1 MTLSDL
7 SIKRPVFAWMLML
20 GLITFGA
27 LGFFRMG
34 ISQLPDVDYPVVN
47 VSVSLE
53 GAAPEVMETQVTDVL
68 ESAVMTIA
76 GIRDISSTSRRGS
89 ARITLEFE
97 LEHDID
103 DAMQE
108 VQAKVSQAQRN
119 LPKDIDPPV
128 VTKTNPEDQP
138 IVWMALSGNR
148 PVKDLMNYTNDV
160 LRDQFSIIEGV
171 GEVNMGG
178 YVDPALRVWLDADKM
193 DAVQLTVTDIMNAIA
208 AQHAEQPAGY
218 IDTGRK
224 ELNVRVLGEAPTP
237 EAFSRMVI
245 QGRGGAAIWR
255 TYHISDV
262 ARVEDGLADVRR
274 ISRSWGKRAVGL
286 GINKQRGSNAVQ
298 TARRVKARLAEIQK
312 TLPEGMKLEV
322 VNDATRFI
330 EESTHELNFT
340 LVLSVILTS
349 AVCWLF
355 LGSWSSTFNV
365 LLAIPTSIVG
375 SFLVLYF
382 MGFTLNTF
390 TLLGL
395 TLAIGIVVDDAIM
408 MLENIVRHN
417 EAGEGRVRAAILGAR
432 EMTFPAMAASIAI
445 LAIFLP
451 VVFMQGII
459 GKFFFQ
465 FGVTMTAAVMLSLL
479 EALTLTPMRCSQ
491 FVDAERSLWI
501 GRAMDGLMERGR
513 RGYAAILRRLLGHRW
528 AVIAVS
534 TAVFALSL
542 ALIKFIP
549 KEFSPAQDQSRFLAR
564 VQMPVGTPLEVTARA
579 MEEAEK
585 WAMSQPNIRTF
596 MANTGGFGG
605 GQVNQGMLMIA
616 LKPPA
621 ERVPLPGQK
630 RPPTQQEFMRFARKP
645 LNAIPGVSRVA
656 IQDPSL
662 SGFTA
667 QRGFPVEFSVRGPN
681 WEKLGEYSAALMR
694 KMKDSGKMI
703 DVDTDYQE
711 GMPEVQVLPDREK
724 AAARGVSVA
733 SIGDAVNSMIGG
745 VRAGKFTRGGKRYDV
760 RVQLVDK
767 DRRSAGDIKKIWVR
781 NNRGE
786 VIRLSEVV
794 RIEEKPTLLSI
805 SRKNRER
812 AIGVFANVAPG
823 ASQEEALKE
832 VGRLAKET
840 LPDGYRV
847 VFTGTS
853 KTFQDS
859 FSSLYFALVLGV
871 FVAYMILASQFNS
884 FLHPFTVLLALP
896 FSLTGAFIA
905 LKLGGQSLSIYSMI
919 GLILLMGIVKK
930 NSILLVDFT
939 NHKRRDGGLGV
950 DEALLEACPIRLRP
964 ILMTSFA
971 TIAAAIPPALGY
983 GPGAETRIPMALVV
997 IGGVLLST
1005 LLTLLVVPCAYSLM
1019 APLESRRHE
1028 AALRTALKELGEIEE
1043 KKA

>member
-20 GLITFGA
+20 GLIVFGA
-27 LGFFRMG
+27 ISFGRMG

-76 GIRDISSTSRRGS
+76 GIKDISSSSRRGS

-97 LEHDID
+97 LNHDID

-108 VQAKVSQAQRN
+108 VQAKVSQAARN
-119 LPKDIDPPV
+119 LPKEIDPPV

-138 IVWMALSGNR
+138 IIWIALSGDR
-148 PVKDLMNYTNDV
+148 PVADLMNYTNDV
-160 LRDQFSIIEGV
+160 LRDQLSIIEGV

-178 YVDPALRVWLDADKM
+178 YVDPALRVWLDSDKM
-193 DAVQLTVTDIMNAIA
+193 DALQLTVTDVLSAIS

-218 IDTGRK
+218 IDTGKK

-237 EAFSRMVI
+237 EAFSRIVI
-245 QGRGGAAIWR
+245 AGRGGAAIWR
-255 TYHISDV
+255 TYHIGDV
-262 ARVEDGLADVRR
+262 AKVEDGLADVRR
-274 ISRSWGKRAVGL
+274 VTRNWGRRAVGL
-286 GINKQRGSNAVQ
+286 GINKQRGSNAVA
-298 TARRVKARLAEIQK
+298 TAKRVKARLEEIK
-312 TLPEGMKLEV
+312 KNLPEGMHLEI
-322 VNDATRFI
+322 VNDSTRFI

-349 AVCWLF
+349 VVCWLF
-355 LGSWSSTFNV
+355 LGSWSSTVNV

-375 SFLVLYF
+375 SFIVLYF

-417 EAGEGRVRAAILGAR
+417 EKGEGRVRAAILGAR

-501 GRAMDGLMERGR
+501 GRAMDNLMEKARVSYASLLGR
-513 RGYAAILRRLLGHRW
+513 LLRRRW
-528 AVIAVS
+528 AVIMVS
-534 TAVFALSL
+534 LAVFAASMS
-542 ALIKFIP
+542 LIKFIP

-564 VQMPVGTPLEVTARA
+564 VQMPVGTPLEVTAKA

-585 WAMSQPNIRTF
+585 WAMAQPNIRTF

-616 LKPPA
+616 MKPMN

-630 RPPTQQEFMRFARKP
+630 KPPTQQEFMRYARKP
-645 LNAIPGVSRVA
+645 LNAIPGVSRAA

-662 SGFTA
+662 GGFTA

-681 WEKLGEYSAALMR
+681 WEKLGDYSRRLME
-694 KMKDSGKMI
+694 KMTASGKMV

-711 GMPEVQVLPDREK
+711 GMPEVQVVPDREK
-724 AAARGVSVA
+724 AAARGVSVS

-745 VRAGKFTRGGKRYDV
+745 VRAGKFTRGGKRYDI
-760 RVQLVDK
+760 RVQLLGRDRSDPK
-767 DRRSAGDIKKIWVR
+767 DINKIWVR

-794 RIEEKPTLLSI
+794 KVEQKTTLLTI

-812 AIGVFANVAPG
+812 AIGVFANVAQG
-823 ASQEEALKE
+823 ASQEQALKE
-832 VGRLAKET
+832 VERLAKEI

-847 VFTGTS
+847 VFSGTS
-853 KTFQDS
+853 KTFQES
-859 FSSLYFALVLGV
+859 FSSLNFALILGV

-884 FLHPFTVLLALP
+884 FLHPVTVLLALP

-905 LKLGGQSLSIYSMI
+905 LKLGGYSLSIYSMI

-939 NHKRRDGGLGV
+939 NHRRRDGGLGV

-1005 LLTLLVVPCAYSLM
+1005 LLTLFVVPCAYSLM

-1028 AALRTALKELGEIEE
+1028 QALKTALKELGEAEE
-1043 KKA
+1043 PR

>member
-20 GLITFGA
+20 GLIVFGA
-27 LGFFRMG
+27 ISFGRMG

-47 VSVSLE
+47 ISVSLE

-76 GIRDISSTSRRGS
+76 GIKDISSSSRRGS

-108 VQAKVSQAQRN
+108 VQAKVSQAARN
-119 LPKDIDPPV
+119 LPKEIDPPV

-138 IVWMALSGNR
+138 IIWIALSGDR
-148 PVKDLMNYTNDV
+148 PVTDLMNYTNDV
-160 LRDQFSIIEGV
+160 LRDQLSIIEGV
-171 GEVNMGG
+171 GEVSMGG
-178 YVDPALRVWLDADKM
+178 YVDPALRVWLDSDKM
-193 DAVQLTVTDIMNAIA
+193 DAAQLTVSDVLNAIS

-237 EAFSRMVI
+237 EAFSRIVI
-245 QGRGGAAIWR
+245 AGRGGSAIWR
-255 TYHISDV
+255 TYHIGDV

-274 ISRSWGKRAVGL
+274 ITRNWGRRAVGL
-286 GINKQRGSNAVQ
+286 GIKKQRGSNAVA
-298 TARRVKARLAEIQK
+298 TAKLVKARLEEIKK
-312 TLPEGMKLEV
+312 TLPGGMHLEI

-330 EESTHELNFT
+330 EESTRELNFT

-375 SFLVLYF
+375 SFIVLYF

-417 EAGEGRVRAAILGAR
+417 EKGEGRVRAAILGAR
-432 EMTFPAMAASIAI
+432 EMAFPAMAASVAI

-465 FGVTMTAAVMLSLL
+465 FGITMTAAVMLSLL

-501 GRAMDGLMERGR
+501 GRALDALMERAR
-513 RGYAAILRRLLGHRW
+513 RSYAGLLGRLLSHRW
-528 AVIAVS
+528 AVIIVS
-534 TAVFALSL
+534 ALVFAASMSL
-542 ALIKFIP
+542 VRSIP

-564 VQMPVGTPLEVTARA
+564 VQMPVGTPLHVTAKA

-585 WAMSQPNIRTF
+585 WAIAQPNIRTF
-596 MANTGGFGG
+596 MANSGGFGG

-616 LKPPA
+616 MKPPA

-630 RPPTQQEFMRFARKP
+630 RAPTQQEFMRYARKP
-645 LNAIPGVSRVA
+645 LNAIPGVSRAA

-662 SGFTA
+662 GGFTA
-667 QRGFPVEFSVRGPN
+667 QRGFPVEFSLRGPN
-681 WEKLGEYSAALMR
+681 WEKLGEYSRLLME
-694 KMKDSGKMI
+694 KMTASGRMV

-711 GMPEVQVLPDREK
+711 GMPEVQVVPDREK
-724 AAARGVSVA
+724 AAARGVSVS

-745 VRAGKFTRGGKRYDV
+745 VRAGKFTRGGKRYDI
-760 RVQLVDK
+760 RVQLLGK
-767 DRRSAGDIKKIWVR
+767 DRSDPKDINKIWVR

-794 RIEEKPTLLSI
+794 KVEQKTTLLTI

-812 AIGVFANVAPG
+812 AIGVFANVAQG
-823 ASQEEALKE
+823 SSQEQAIKE
-832 VGRLAKET
+832 VERLAKET

-847 VFTGTS
+847 VFSGTS

-859 FSSLYFALVLGV
+859 FASLNFALILGV

-905 LKLGGQSLSIYSMI
+905 LKLGGYSLSIYSMI

-939 NHKRRDGGLGV
+939 NRRRHEGGLSV
-950 DEALLEACPIRLRP
+950 DAALLEACPIRLRP

-1005 LLTLLVVPCAYSLM
+1005 LLTLLVVPCAYSLLSR
-1019 APLESRRHE
+1019 LESTRHSE
-1028 AALRTALKELGEIEE
+1028 ALRTALKELGEAPD
-1043 KKA
+1043 KM

>member
-20 GLITFGA
+20 GLIVFGA
-27 LGFFRMG
+27 ISFGRMG

-47 VSVSLE
+47 ISVSLE

-76 GIRDISSTSRRGS
+76 GIKDISSSSRRGS

-108 VQAKVSQAQRN
+108 VQAKVSQAARN
-119 LPKDIDPPV
+119 LPKEIDPPV

-138 IVWMALSGNR
+138 IIWIALSGDR
-148 PVKDLMNYTNDV
+148 PVADLMNYTNDV
-160 LRDQFSIIEGV
+160 LRDQLSIIEGV

-178 YVDPALRVWLDADKM
+178 YVDPALRVWLDSDKM
-193 DAVQLTVTDIMNAIA
+193 DAAQLTVTDVLNAIST
-208 AQHAEQPAGY
+208 QHAEQPAGY
-218 IDTGRK
+218 IDTGKK

-237 EAFSRMVI
+237 EAFSRIVI
-245 QGRGGAAIWR
+245 AGRGGSAIWR
-255 TYHISDV
+255 TYHIGDV

-274 ISRSWGKRAVGL
+274 ITRNWGRRAVGL
-286 GINKQRGSNAVQ
+286 GINKQRGSNAVA
-298 TARRVKARLAEIQK
+298 TAKRVKARLEEIKK
-312 TLPEGMKLEV
+312 TLPGGMHLEI
-322 VNDATRFI
+322 VNDSTRFI

-349 AVCWLF
+349 VVCWLF
-355 LGSWSSTFNV
+355 LGSWSATVNV

-375 SFLVLYF
+375 SFIVLYF

-417 EAGEGRVRAAILGAR
+417 EKGEGRVRSAIIGAR
-432 EMTFPAMAASIAI
+432 EMTFPAMAASVAI

-451 VVFMQGII
+451 VVFMEGIV

-465 FGVTMTAAVMLSLL
+465 FGITMTAAVMLSLL

-501 GRAMDGLMERGR
+501 GRAMDSLMERSR
-513 RGYAAILRRLLGHRW
+513 HGYAALLGNLLNHRW
-528 AVIAVS
+528 AVIMVS
-534 TAVFALSL
+534 MLVFTASMSL
-542 ALIKFIP
+542 VKFIP

-564 VQMPVGTPLEVTARA
+564 VQMPVGTPLDVTAKA

-585 WAMSQPNIRTF
+585 WAIVQPNIRTF
-596 MANTGGFGG
+596 MANSGGFGG

-616 LKPPA
+616 MKPPA

-630 RPPTQQEFMRFARKP
+630 KAPTQQEFMRYARKP
-645 LNAIPGVSRVA
+645 LNAIAGVSRVS

-662 SGFTA
+662 GGFTA

-681 WEKLGEYSAALMR
+681 WEKLGEYSRLLMER
-694 KMKDSGKMI
+694 MTASGRMA

-711 GMPEVQVLPDREK
+711 GMPEVQVVPDREK
-724 AAARGVSVA
+724 AAARGVSVS

-745 VRAGKFTRGGKRYDV
+745 VRAGKFTRGGKRYDI
-760 RVQLVDK
+760 RVQLMGK
-767 DRRSAGDIKKIWVR
+767 DRSDPKDINKIWVR

-794 RIEEKPTLLSI
+794 KVEQKTTLLTI

-812 AIGVFANVAPG
+812 AIGVFANVSQG
-823 ASQEEALKE
+823 SSQEQAIKE
-832 VGRLAKET
+832 VERLAKEI

-847 VFTGTS
+847 VFSGTS
-853 KTFQDS
+853 KTFQES
-859 FSSLYFALVLGV
+859 FASLTFALILGV

-905 LKLGGQSLSIYSMI
+905 LKLGGYSLSIYSMI

-939 NHKRRDGGLGV
+939 NRRRHEGGLGV
-950 DEALLEACPIRLRP
+950 DAALLEACPIRLRP

-997 IGGVLLST
+997 IGGVLFST
-1005 LLTLLVVPCAYSLM
+1005 LLTLLVVPCAYSLLSR
-1019 APLESRRHE
+1019 LESTRHSE
-1028 AALRTALKELGEIEE
+1028 ALKTALKELGEAPD
-1043 KKA
+1043 KV

>member
-20 GLITFGA
+20 GLISFGA
-27 LGFFRMG
+27 ISFNRMG

-53 GAAPEVMETQVTDVL
+53 GAAPEVMETQVTDVI

-76 GIRDISSTSRRGS
+76 GIKDISSSSRRGS

-108 VQAKVSQAQRN
+108 VQAKVSQAARN
-119 LPKDIDPPV
+119 LPRDIDPPV

-138 IVWMALSGNR
+138 IIWMALSGDR

-171 GEVNMGG
+171 GEVSMGG
-178 YVDPALRVWLDADKM
+178 YVDPALRVWLDSDKM
-193 DAVQLTVTDIMNAIA
+193 DAAQLTVTDVLSAIS

-218 IDTGRK
+218 IDTGK
-224 ELNVRVLGEAPTP
+224 QELNVRVLGEAPTP
-237 EAFSRMVI
+237 EAFSRIVI
-245 QGRGGAAIWR
+245 AGRGGSAIWR
-255 TYHISDV
+255 TYHIGDV
-262 ARVEDGLADVRR
+262 AKVEDGLADVRR
-274 ISRSWGKRAVGL
+274 ITRNWGKRAVGL
-286 GINKQRGSNAVQ
+286 GITKQRGSNAVA
-298 TARRVKARLAEIQK
+298 TAKRVKAKIEQVRK
-312 TLPEGMKLEV
+312 TLPEGMRLEI
-322 VNDATRFI
+322 VNDSTRFI

-349 AVCWLF
+349 VVCWLF
-355 LGSWSSTFNV
+355 LGSWSSTVNV

-375 SFLVLYF
+375 SFIILYF
-382 MGFTLNTF
+382 MGFTLNVF

-417 EAGEGRVRAAILGAR
+417 EKGEGRVRAAILGAR

-501 GRAMDGLMERGR
+501 GRAMDRLMERAR
-513 RGYAAILRRLLGHRW
+513 LSYAALLGRLLNHRW
-528 AVIAVS
+528 AVILVS
-534 TAVFALSL
+534 AAVFAASLS
-542 ALIKFIP
+542 LIKFIP

-564 VQMPVGTPLEVTARA
+564 VQMPVGTPLEVTAKA
-579 MEEAEK
+579 MEVAEK
-585 WAMSQPNIRTF
+585 WAMAQPNIRTF

-616 LKPPA
+616 MKPPA
-621 ERVPLPGQK
+621 ERVPLPGAK
-630 RPPTQQEFMRFARKP
+630 KPPTQQEFMRYARKP

-662 SGFTA
+662 GGFTA
-667 QRGFPVEFSVRGPN
+667 QRGFPVEFSVRGPD
-681 WEKLGEYSAALMR
+681 WEKLGDYSRQVMD
-694 KMKDSGKMI
+694 KMTASGKMV

-711 GMPEVQVLPDREK
+711 GMPEVQVVPDREK
-724 AAARGVSVA
+724 AAARGVSVS

-745 VRAGKFTRGGKRYDV
+745 VRAGKFTRGGKRYDI
-760 RVQLVDK
+760 RVQLLDK
-767 DRRSAGDIKKIWVR
+767 DRRDPKDINKIWVR

-794 RIEEKPTLLSI
+794 RVEQKTTLLTI

-812 AIGVFANVAPG
+812 AIGVFANVAQG
-823 ASQEEALKE
+823 ASQEQAIKE
-832 VGRLAKET
+832 VERLAKEI

-847 VFTGTS
+847 VFSGTS
-853 KTFQDS
+853 KTFQES
-859 FSSLYFALVLGV
+859 FSSLTFALILGV
-871 FVAYMILASQFNS
+871 FIAYMILASQFNS

-905 LKLGGQSLSIYSMI
+905 LKLGGYSLSIYSMI

-939 NHKRRDGGLGV
+939 NNRRRLGGLGV
-950 DEALLEACPIRLRP
+950 NEALLEACPIRLRP

-997 IGGVLLST
+997 IGGVLFST
-1005 LLTLLVVPCAYSLM
+1005 FLTLLVVPCAYSLM

-1028 AALRTALKELGEIEE
+1028 EALKTALKELGETPES
-1043 KKA
+1043 K

>member
-1 MTLSDL
+1 
-7 SIKRPVFAWMLML
+7 
-20 GLITFGA
+20 
-27 LGFFRMG
+27 
-34 ISQLPDVDYPVVN
+34 
-47 VSVSLE
+47 
-53 GAAPEVMETQVTDVL
+53 
-68 ESAVMTIA
+68 
-76 GIRDISSTSRRGS
+76 
-89 ARITLEFE
+89 
-97 LEHDID
+97 
-103 DAMQE
+103 
-108 VQAKVSQAQRN
+108 
-119 LPKDIDPPV
+119 
-128 VTKTNPEDQP
+128 
-138 IVWMALSGNR
+138 WMALSGDR

-178 YVDPALRVWLDADKM
+178 YVDPALRVWLDSDKM
-193 DAVQLTVTDIMNAIA
+193 DAAQLTVTDVLGAIS

-218 IDTGRK
+218 IDTGKK

-237 EAFSRMVI
+237 EAFSRIVI
-245 QGRGGAAIWR
+245 AGRGGSAIWR
-255 TYHISDV
+255 TYHIGDV
-262 ARVEDGLADVRR
+262 AQVEDGLADVRR
-274 ISRSWGKRAVGL
+274 ITRNWGKRAVGL
-286 GINKQRGSNAVQ
+286 GVNKQRGSNAVA
-298 TARRVKARLAEIQK
+298 TAKRVKAKLEEIK
-312 TLPEGMKLEV
+312 KNLPEGMRLEI
-322 VNDATRFI
+322 VNDSTRFI

-349 AVCWLF
+349 LVCWLF
-355 LGSWSSTFNV
+355 LGSWSSTVNV

-375 SFLVLYF
+375 SFIILYF

-417 EAGEGRVRAAILGAR
+417 EKGEGRVRAAILGAR

-501 GRAMDGLMERGR
+501 GRAMDRLMERARVSYASLLGR
-513 RGYAAILRRLLGHRW
+513 LLRRRW
-528 AVIAVS
+528 TVIIVS
-534 TAVFALSL
+534 VLVFAASLSL
-542 ALIKFIP
+542 TKFIP

-564 VQMPVGTPLEVTARA
+564 VQMPVGTPLEVTAKA

-585 WAMSQPNIRTF
+585 WAMAQPNIRTF

-616 LKPPA
+616 MKPFE
-621 ERVPLPGQK
+621 ERVALPGRK
-630 RPPTQQEFMRFARKP
+630 KPPTQQEFMRYARKP
-645 LNAIPGVSRVA
+645 LNAVPGVRRVA

-662 SGFTA
+662 GGFTA

-681 WEKLGEYSAALMR
+681 WEKLGDYSRLLME
-694 KMKDSGKMI
+694 KMTASGRMT

-711 GMPEVQVLPDREK
+711 GMPEVQVVPDREK
-724 AAARGVSVA
+724 AAARGVSVS

-745 VRAGKFTRGGKRYDV
+745 VRAGKFTRGGKRYDI
-760 RVQLVDK
+760 RVQLLGRDRSDPK
-767 DRRSAGDIKKIWVR
+767 DINKIWVR

-794 RIEEKPTLLSI
+794 KVEQKTTLLTI

-812 AIGVFANVAPG
+812 AIGVFANVAQDS
-823 ASQEEALKE
+823 SQEQALKE
-832 VGRLAKET
+832 VERLAGEI

-847 VFTGTS
+847 VFSGTS
-853 KTFQDS
+853 KTFKES
-859 FSSLYFALVLGV
+859 FSSLTFALILGV

-896 FSLTGAFIA
+896 FSVTGAFIA
-905 LKLGGQSLSIYSMI
+905 LKLGGYSLSIYSMI

-939 NHKRRDGGLGV
+939 NNRRRLGGLGV

-997 IGGVLLST
+997 IGGVLFST
-1005 LLTLLVVPCAYSLM
+1005 VLTLLVVPCAYSLL

-1028 AALRTALKELGEIEE
+1028 AALKQALKELGELPED
-1043 KKA
+1043 K

>member
-20 GLITFGA
+20 GLIVFGA
-27 LGFFRMG
+27 ISFGRMG

-47 VSVSLE
+47 ISVSLE

-76 GIRDISSTSRRGS
+76 GIKDISSSSRRGS

-108 VQAKVSQAQRN
+108 VQAKVSQAARN
-119 LPKDIDPPV
+119 LPKEIDPPV

-138 IVWMALSGNR
+138 IIWIALSGDR
-148 PVKDLMNYTNDV
+148 PVEDLMNYTNDV
-160 LRDQFSIIEGV
+160 LRDQLSIIEGV

-178 YVDPALRVWLDADKM
+178 YVDPALRVWLDSDKM
-193 DAVQLTVTDIMNAIA
+193 DAAQLTVTDVLNAIST
-208 AQHAEQPAGY
+208 QHAEQPAGY
-218 IDTGRK
+218 IDTGKK

-237 EAFSRMVI
+237 EAFSRIVI
-245 QGRGGAAIWR
+245 AGRGGSAIWR
-255 TYHISDV
+255 TYHLGDV

-274 ISRSWGKRAVGL
+274 ITRNWGRRAVGL
-286 GINKQRGSNAVQ
+286 GINKQRGSNAVA
-298 TARRVKARLAEIQK
+298 TAKRVKARLEEIKK
-312 TLPEGMKLEV
+312 TLPGGMHLEI
-322 VNDATRFI
+322 VNDSTRFI
-330 EESTHELNFT
+330 EESTRELNFT

-375 SFLVLYF
+375 SFIVLYF

-408 MLENIVRHN
+408 MLENIVRHT
-417 EAGEGRVRAAILGAR
+417 EKGEGRVRAAILGSR
-432 EMTFPAMAASIAI
+432 EMTFPAMAASVAI

-465 FGVTMTAAVMLSLL
+465 FGITMTAAVMLSLL

-501 GRAMDGLMERGR
+501 GRAMDALMERAR
-513 RGYAAILRRLLGHRW
+513 RSYSGLLGRLLKHRW
-528 AVIAVS
+528 AVLIVA
-534 TAVFALSL
+534 ALVFAASMSL
-542 ALIKFIP
+542 VRSIP

-564 VQMPVGTPLEVTARA
+564 VQMPVGTPLHVTAKA

-585 WAMSQPNIRTF
+585 WAIAQPNIRTF
-596 MANTGGFGG
+596 MANSGGFGG

-616 LKPPA
+616 MKPPA

-630 RPPTQQEFMRFARKP
+630 KAPTQQEFMRYARKP
-645 LNAIPGVSRVA
+645 LNAIAGVSRVA

-662 SGFTA
+662 GGFTA
-667 QRGFPVEFSVRGPN
+667 QRGFPVEFSLRGPN
-681 WEKLGEYSAALMR
+681 WEKLGDYSRALME
-694 KMKDSGKMI
+694 KMAASGRMV
-703 DVDTDYQE
+703 DVDTDFQE
-711 GMPEVQVLPDREK
+711 GMPEVQVVPDREK
-724 AAARGVSVA
+724 AAARGVSVS

-745 VRAGKFTRGGKRYDV
+745 VRAGKFTRGGKRYDI
-760 RVQLVDK
+760 RVQLLGK
-767 DRRSAGDIKKIWVR
+767 DRSDPKDINKIWVR

-794 RIEEKPTLLSI
+794 KVEQKTTLLTI

-812 AIGVFANVAPG
+812 AIGVFANVAQG
-823 ASQEEALKE
+823 SSQEQALKE
-832 VGRLAKET
+832 VERLAKEI

-847 VFTGTS
+847 VFSGTS
-853 KTFQDS
+853 KTFQES
-859 FSSLYFALVLGV
+859 FSSLNFALILGV

-905 LKLGGQSLSIYSMI
+905 LKLGGYSLSIYSMI

-939 NHKRRDGGLGV
+939 NRRRREGGLGV
-950 DEALLEACPIRLRP
+950 DAALLEACPIRLRP

-997 IGGVLLST
+997 IGGVFLST

-1028 AALRTALKELGEIEE
+1028 EALKTALKELGETAE
-1043 KKA
+1043 KE

>member
-20 GLITFGA
+20 GLIVFGA
-27 LGFFRMG
+27 ISFGRMG

-47 VSVSLE
+47 ISVSLE

-76 GIRDISSTSRRGS
+76 GIKDISSSSRRGS

-108 VQAKVSQAQRN
+108 VQAKVSQAARN
-119 LPKDIDPPV
+119 LPKEIDPPV

-138 IVWMALSGNR
+138 IIWIALSGDR
-148 PVKDLMNYTNDV
+148 PVEDLMNYTNDV
-160 LRDQFSIIEGV
+160 LRDQLSIIEGV

-178 YVDPALRVWLDADKM
+178 YVDPALRVWLDSDKM
-193 DAVQLTVTDIMNAIA
+193 DAAQLTVTDVLNAIST
-208 AQHAEQPAGY
+208 QHAEQPAGY
-218 IDTGRK
+218 IDTGKK

-237 EAFSRMVI
+237 EAFSRIVI
-245 QGRGGAAIWR
+245 AGRGGSAIWR
-255 TYHISDV
+255 TYHLGDV

-274 ISRSWGKRAVGL
+274 ITRNWGRRAVGL
-286 GINKQRGSNAVQ
+286 GINKQRGSNAVA
-298 TARRVKARLAEIQK
+298 TAKRVKARLEEIKK
-312 TLPEGMKLEV
+312 TLPGGMHLEI
-322 VNDATRFI
+322 VNDSTRFI
-330 EESTHELNFT
+330 EESTRELNFT

-375 SFLVLYF
+375 SFIVLYF

-417 EAGEGRVRAAILGAR
+417 EKGEGRVRAAILGAR
-432 EMTFPAMAASIAI
+432 EMTFPAMAASVAI

-465 FGVTMTAAVMLSLL
+465 FGITMTAAVMLSLL

-501 GRAMDGLMERGR
+501 GRAMDALMERAR
-513 RGYAAILRRLLGHRW
+513 RSYSGLLGRLLKHRW
-528 AVIAVS
+528 AVLIVA
-534 TAVFALSL
+534 ALVFAASMSL
-542 ALIKFIP
+542 VRSIP

-564 VQMPVGTPLEVTARA
+564 VQMPVGTPLHVTAKA

-585 WAMSQPNIRTF
+585 WAIAQPNIRTF
-596 MANTGGFGG
+596 MANSGGFGG

-616 LKPPA
+616 MKPPA

-630 RPPTQQEFMRFARKP
+630 KAPTQQEFMRYARKP
-645 LNAIPGVSRVA
+645 LNAIAGVSRVA

-662 SGFTA
+662 GGFTA
-667 QRGFPVEFSVRGPN
+667 QRGFPVEFSLRGPN
-681 WEKLGEYSAALMR
+681 WEKLGDYSRALME
-694 KMKDSGKMI
+694 KMAASGRMV
-703 DVDTDYQE
+703 DVDTDFQE
-711 GMPEVQVLPDREK
+711 GMPEVQVVPDREK
-724 AAARGVSVA
+724 AAARGVSVS

-745 VRAGKFTRGGKRYDV
+745 VRAGKFTRGGKRYDI
-760 RVQLVDK
+760 RVQLLGK
-767 DRRSAGDIKKIWVR
+767 DRSDPKDINKIWVR

-794 RIEEKPTLLSI
+794 KVEQKTTLLTI

-812 AIGVFANVAPG
+812 AIGVFANVAQG
-823 ASQEEALKE
+823 SSQEQALKE
-832 VGRLAKET
+832 VERLAKEI

-847 VFTGTS
+847 VFSGTS
-853 KTFQDS
+853 KTFQES
-859 FSSLYFALVLGV
+859 FSSLNFALILGV

-905 LKLGGQSLSIYSMI
+905 LKLGGYSLSIYSMI

-939 NHKRRDGGLGV
+939 NRRRREGGLGV
-950 DEALLEACPIRLRP
+950 DAALLEACPIRLRP

-997 IGGVLLST
+997 IGGVFLST

-1028 AALRTALKELGEIEE
+1028 EALKTALKELGETAE
-1043 KKA
+1043 KE

>member
-1 MTLSDL
+1 EE
-7 SIKRPVFAWMLML
+7 IKK
-20 GLITFGA
+20 
-27 LGFFRMG
+27 
-34 ISQLPDVDYPVVN
+34 N
-47 VSVSLE
+47 
-53 GAAPEVMETQVTDVL
+53 
-68 ESAVMTIA
+68 
-76 GIRDISSTSRRGS
+76 
-89 ARITLEFE
+89 
-97 LEHDID
+97 
-103 DAMQE
+103 
-108 VQAKVSQAQRN
+108 
-119 LPKDIDPPV
+119 
-128 VTKTNPEDQP
+128 
-138 IVWMALSGNR
+138 
-148 PVKDLMNYTNDV
+148 
-160 LRDQFSIIEGV
+160 
-171 GEVNMGG
+171 
-178 YVDPALRVWLDADKM
+178 
-193 DAVQLTVTDIMNAIA
+193 
-208 AQHAEQPAGY
+208 
-218 IDTGRK
+218 
-224 ELNVRVLGEAPTP
+224 
-237 EAFSRMVI
+237 
-245 QGRGGAAIWR
+245 
-255 TYHISDV
+255 
-262 ARVEDGLADVRR
+262 
-274 ISRSWGKRAVGL
+274 
-286 GINKQRGSNAVQ
+286 
-298 TARRVKARLAEIQK
+298 
-312 TLPEGMKLEV
+312 LPEGMRLEI
-322 VNDATRFI
+322 VNDSTRFI

-349 AVCWLF
+349 VVCWLF
-355 LGSWSSTFNV
+355 LGSWSSTLNV

-417 EAGEGRVRAAILGAR
+417 EKGEGRVRSAILGAR
-432 EMTFPAMAASIAI
+432 EMTFPAMAASVAI

-501 GRAMDGLMERGR
+501 GRAMDSLMERAR
-513 RGYAAILRRLLGHRW
+513 RSYAGLLGRLLHHRW

-534 TAVFALSL
+534 VVIFAASMSL
-542 ALIKFIP
+542 VKFIP

-564 VQMPVGTPLEVTARA
+564 VQMPVGTPLEVTAKA
-579 MEEAEK
+579 MEEAER
-585 WAMSQPNIRTF
+585 WAMAQPNIRTF

-616 LKPPA
+616 MKPPA

-630 RPPTQQEFMRFARKP
+630 KPPTQQEFMRYARKP
-645 LNAIPGVSRVA
+645 LNASPGVSRAA

-681 WEKLGEYSAALMR
+681 WEKLGEYSRLLME
-694 KMKDSGKMI
+694 KMTASGKMA

-711 GMPEVQVLPDREK
+711 GMPEVQVVPDREK

-745 VRAGKFTRGGKRYDV
+745 VRAGKFTRGGKRYDI
-760 RVQLVDK
+760 RVQLLGRDRSDPK
-767 DRRSAGDIKKIWVR
+767 DINKIWVR

-794 RIEEKPTLLSI
+794 KVEQKTTLLSI

-812 AIGVFANVAPG
+812 AIGVFANVAQG
-823 ASQEEALKE
+823 SSQEQALKE
-832 VGRLAKET
+832 VERLAKEL

-853 KTFQDS
+853 KTFQES
-859 FSSLYFALVLGV
+859 FGSLYFALVLGV

-905 LKLGGQSLSIYSMI
+905 LKLGGHSLSIYSMI

-939 NHKRRDGGLGV
+939 NNRRREGGLAV
-950 DEALLEACPIRLRP
+950 DAALLEACPIRLRP

-1028 AALRTALKELGEIEE
+1028 AALKTALKELGEAQE
-1043 KKA
+1043 K

>member
-20 GLITFGA
+20 GLIVFGA
-27 LGFFRMG
+27 ISFGRMG

-76 GIRDISSTSRRGS
+76 GIKDISSSSRRGS

-97 LEHDID
+97 LNHDID

-108 VQAKVSQAQRN
+108 VQAKVSQAARN
-119 LPKDIDPPV
+119 LPKEIDPPV

-138 IVWMALSGNR
+138 IIWIALSGDR
-148 PVKDLMNYTNDV
+148 PVTDLMNYTNDV
-160 LRDQFSIIEGV
+160 LRDQLSIIEGV
-171 GEVNMGG
+171 GEVSMGG
-178 YVDPALRVWLDADKM
+178 YVDPALRVWLDSNKM
-193 DAVQLTVTDIMNAIA
+193 DAAQLTVTDVLGAIS

-218 IDTGRK
+218 IDTGKK

-237 EAFSRMVI
+237 EAFSRIVI
-245 QGRGGAAIWR
+245 AGRGGSAIWR
-255 TYHISDV
+255 TYHLSDV
-262 ARVEDGLADVRR
+262 AKVEDGLADVRR
-274 ISRSWGKRAVGL
+274 ITRNWGKRAVGL
-286 GINKQRGSNAVQ
+286 GVNKQRGSNAVA
-298 TARRVKARLAEIQK
+298 TAKRVKARLEEIKK
-312 TLPEGMKLEV
+312 TLPEGMRLEI
-322 VNDATRFI
+322 VNDSTRFI

-349 AVCWLF
+349 LVCWLF
-355 LGSWSSTFNV
+355 LGSWSSTINV

-375 SFLVLYF
+375 SFIVLYF

-417 EAGEGRVRAAILGAR
+417 EKGEGRVRAAILGAR
-432 EMTFPAMAASIAI
+432 EMTFPAMAASVAI

-491 FVDAERSLWI
+491 FVDAQRSMWI
-501 GRAMDGLMERGR
+501 GRAMDGLMERAR
-513 RGYAAILRRLLGHRW
+513 VSYAALLGRLLRRRW
-528 AVIAVS
+528 TVILVS
-534 TAVFALSL
+534 LVIFAASMS
-542 ALIKFIP
+542 LIKFIP
-549 KEFSPAQDQSRFLAR
+549 REFSPAQDQSRFLAR
-564 VQMPVGTPLEVTARA
+564 VQMPVGTPLEVTAKA

-585 WAMSQPNIRTF
+585 WAMAQPNIRTF
-596 MANTGGFGG
+596 MANTGGMGG

-616 LKPPA
+616 MKPPA
-621 ERVPLPGQK
+621 ERVPLPGQA
-630 RPPTQQEFMRFARKP
+630 RPPTQQEFMRYARKP
-645 LNAIPGVSRVA
+645 LNAIPGVSRAA

-662 SGFTA
+662 GGFTA
-667 QRGFPVEFSVRGPN
+667 QRGFPVEFSLRGPN
-681 WEKLGEYSAALMR
+681 WEKLGDYSRLLMQ
-694 KMKDSGKMI
+694 KMTASGRMT

-711 GMPEVQVLPDREK
+711 GMPEVQVVPDREK
-724 AAARGVSVA
+724 AAARGVSVS

-745 VRAGKFTRGGKRYDV
+745 VRAGKFTRGGKRYDI
-760 RVQLVDK
+760 RVQLLGRDRSDPK
-767 DRRSAGDIKKIWVR
+767 DINKIWVR

-794 RIEEKPTLLSI
+794 KVEQKTTLLTI

-812 AIGVFANVAPG
+812 AIGVFANVAHG
-823 ASQEEALKE
+823 SSQEQAIKE
-832 VGRLAKET
+832 VERLAKEI

-847 VFTGTS
+847 VFSGTS
-853 KTFQDS
+853 KTFQES
-859 FSSLYFALVLGV
+859 FSSLTFALILGV

-905 LKLGGQSLSIYSMI
+905 LKLGGYSLSIYSMI

-939 NHKRRDGGLGV
+939 NHRRREGGLGV

-971 TIAAAIPPALGY
+971 TIAAAVPPALGY

-997 IGGVLLST
+997 IGGVLFST
-1005 LLTLLVVPCAYSLM
+1005 FLTLLVVPCAYSLLSR
-1019 APLESRRHE
+1019 LESTRHE
-1028 AALRTALKELGEIEE
+1028 EALKIALKELGEAPQV
-1043 KKA
+1043 K

>member
-20 GLITFGA
+20 GLIVFGA
-27 LGFFRMG
+27 ISFGRMG

-47 VSVSLE
+47 ISVSLE

-76 GIRDISSTSRRGS
+76 GIKDISSSSRRGS

-108 VQAKVSQAQRN
+108 VQAKVSQAARN
-119 LPKDIDPPV
+119 LPKEIDPPV

-138 IVWMALSGNR
+138 IIWIALSGDR
-148 PVKDLMNYTNDV
+148 PVEDLMNYTNDV
-160 LRDQFSIIEGV
+160 LRDQLSIIEGV

-178 YVDPALRVWLDADKM
+178 YVDPALRVWLDSDKM
-193 DAVQLTVTDIMNAIA
+193 DAAQLTVTDVLNAIST
-208 AQHAEQPAGY
+208 QHAEQPAGY
-218 IDTGRK
+218 IDTGKK

-237 EAFSRMVI
+237 EAFSRIVI
-245 QGRGGAAIWR
+245 AGRGGSAIWR
-255 TYHISDV
+255 TYHLGDV

-274 ISRSWGKRAVGL
+274 ITRNWGRRAVGL
-286 GINKQRGSNAVQ
+286 GINKQRGSNAVA
-298 TARRVKARLAEIQK
+298 TAKRVKARLEEIKK
-312 TLPEGMKLEV
+312 TLPGGMHLEI
-322 VNDATRFI
+322 VNDSTRFI
-330 EESTHELNFT
+330 EESTRELNFT

-375 SFLVLYF
+375 SFIVLYF

-417 EAGEGRVRAAILGAR
+417 EKGEGRVRAAILGAR
-432 EMTFPAMAASIAI
+432 EMTFPAMAASVAI

-465 FGVTMTAAVMLSLL
+465 FGITMTAAVMLSLL

-501 GRAMDGLMERGR
+501 GRAMDALMERAR
-513 RGYAAILRRLLGHRW
+513 RSYSGLLGRLLKHRW
-528 AVIAVS
+528 AVLIVA
-534 TAVFALSL
+534 ALVFAASMSL
-542 ALIKFIP
+542 VRSIP

-564 VQMPVGTPLEVTARA
+564 VQMPVGTPLHVTAKA

-585 WAMSQPNIRTF
+585 WAIAQPNIRTF
-596 MANTGGFGG
+596 MANSGGFGG

-616 LKPPA
+616 MKPPA

-630 RPPTQQEFMRFARKP
+630 KAPTQQEFMRYARKP
-645 LNAIPGVSRVA
+645 LNAIAGVSRVA

-662 SGFTA
+662 GGFTA
-667 QRGFPVEFSVRGPN
+667 QRGFPVEFSLRGPN
-681 WEKLGEYSAALMR
+681 WEKLGDYSRALME
-694 KMKDSGKMI
+694 KMAASGRMV
-703 DVDTDYQE
+703 DVDTDFQE
-711 GMPEVQVLPDREK
+711 GMPEVQVVPDREK
-724 AAARGVSVA
+724 AAARGVSVS

-745 VRAGKFTRGGKRYDV
+745 VRAGKFTRGGKRYDI
-760 RVQLVDK
+760 RVQLLGK
-767 DRRSAGDIKKIWVR
+767 DRSDPKDINKIWVR

-794 RIEEKPTLLSI
+794 KVEQKTTLLTI

-812 AIGVFANVAPG
+812 AIGVFANVAQG
-823 ASQEEALKE
+823 SSQEQALKE
-832 VGRLAKET
+832 VERLAKEI

-847 VFTGTS
+847 VFSGTS
-853 KTFQDS
+853 KTFQES
-859 FSSLYFALVLGV
+859 FSSLNFALILGV

-905 LKLGGQSLSIYSMI
+905 LKLGGYSLSIYSMI

-939 NHKRRDGGLGV
+939 NRRRREGGLGV
-950 DEALLEACPIRLRP
+950 DAALLEACPIRLRP

-997 IGGVLLST
+997 IGGVFLST

-1028 AALRTALKELGEIEE
+1028 EALKTALKELGEAPE
-1043 KKA
+1043 KE

>member
-20 GLITFGA
+20 GLIVFGA
-27 LGFFRMG
+27 IGFSRMG

-47 VSVSLE
+47 VSVALE

-76 GIRDISSTSRRGS
+76 GIKDISSSSRRGS

-108 VQAKVSQAQRN
+108 VQAKVSQAARN
-119 LPKDIDPPV
+119 LPREIDPPV

-138 IVWMALSGNR
+138 IMWIALSGDR
-148 PVKDLMNYTNDV
+148 PVADLMNYTNDV
-160 LRDQFSIIEGV
+160 LRDQLSIIEGV
-171 GEVNMGG
+171 GEVSMGG
-178 YVDPALRVWLDADKM
+178 YVDPALRVWLDSDKM
-193 DAVQLTVTDIMNAIA
+193 DAAQLTVTDVLSAIS

-218 IDTGRK
+218 IDTGK
-224 ELNVRVLGEAPTP
+224 QELNVRVLGEAPTP
-237 EAFSRMVI
+237 EAFSRIVI
-245 QGRGGAAIWR
+245 SGRGGSAIWR
-255 TYHISDV
+255 TYHIADV

-274 ISRSWGKRAVGL
+274 ITRNWGRRAVGL
-286 GINKQRGSNAVQ
+286 GITKQRGSNAVA
-298 TARRVKARLAEIQK
+298 TAKRVKTRLAAIEK
-312 TLPEGMKLEV
+312 TLPEGMHLEI
-322 VNDATRFI
+322 VNDSTRFI

-349 AVCWLF
+349 VVCWLF

-382 MGFTLNTF
+382 MGFTLNVF

-417 EAGEGRVRAAILGAR
+417 EKGEGRVRSAILGAR

-479 EALTLTPMRCSQ
+479 EALTLTPMRCAQ

-501 GRAMDGLMERGR
+501 GRAMDGLMERAR
-513 RGYAAILRRLLGHRW
+513 RSYAALLERLLGHRW
-528 AVIAVS
+528 AVILVS
-534 TAVFALSL
+534 VAVFAASLS
-542 ALIKFIP
+542 LIKFIP

-564 VQMPVGTPLEVTARA
+564 VQMPVGTPLEVTAKA
-579 MEEAEK
+579 MEAAEK
-585 WAMSQPNIRTF
+585 WAMAQPNIRTF
-596 MANTGGFGG
+596 MANSGGFGG

-616 LKPPA
+616 MKPPA
-621 ERVPLPGQK
+621 ERVPLPGQTK
-630 RPPTQQEFMRFARKP
+630 PPTQQEFMRYARKP

-662 SGFTA
+662 GGFTA

-681 WEKLGEYSAALMR
+681 WDSLGDYSRQLMER
-694 KMKDSGKMI
+694 MNASGRMV

-711 GMPEVQVLPDREK
+711 GMPEVQVVPDREK

-745 VRAGKFTRGGKRYDV
+745 VRAGKFTRGGKRYDI
-760 RVQLVDK
+760 RVQLMGRDRSDPK
-767 DRRSAGDIKKIWVR
+767 DINKIWVR

-794 RIEEKPTLLSI
+794 KVEQKTTLLTI

-812 AIGVFANVAPG
+812 AIGMFANVAQG
-823 ASQEEALKE
+823 SSQEQAIKE
-832 VGRLAKET
+832 VERLAKEI

-847 VFTGTS
+847 VFSGTS
-853 KTFQDS
+853 KTFQES
-859 FSSLYFALVLGV
+859 FSSLTFALIMGV

-884 FLHPFTVLLALP
+884 FLHPVTVLLALP

-905 LKLGGQSLSIYSMI
+905 LKLGGHSLSIYSMI

-939 NHKRRDGGLGV
+939 NNRRREGGLGV
-950 DEALLEACPIRLRP
+950 NEALLEACPIRLRP

-1028 AALRTALKELGEIEE
+1028 DALKTALKELGETPDQR
-1043 KKA
+1043 

>member
-20 GLITFGA
+20 GLIVFGA
-27 LGFFRMG
+27 ISFGRMG

-47 VSVSLE
+47 VSVNLE

-76 GIRDISSTSRRGS
+76 GIKDISSSSRRGA

-108 VQAKVSQAQRN
+108 VQAKVSQAARN
-119 LPKDIDPPV
+119 LPKEIDPPV

-138 IVWMALSGNR
+138 IIWIALSGDR
-148 PVKDLMNYTNDV
+148 PVADLMNYTNDV
-160 LRDQFSIIEGV
+160 LRDQLSIIEGV
-171 GEVNMGG
+171 GEVSMGG
-178 YVDPALRVWLDADKM
+178 YVDPALRVWLDSGKM
-193 DAVQLTVTDIMNAIA
+193 DAAQLTVTDVLGAIS

-218 IDTGRK
+218 IDTGKK

-237 EAFSRMVI
+237 EAFSRIVI
-245 QGRGGAAIWR
+245 AGRGGAAIWR
-255 TYHISDV
+255 TYHIGDV

-274 ISRSWGKRAVGL
+274 ITRNWGRRAVGL
-286 GINKQRGSNAVQ
+286 GINKQRGSNAVA
-298 TARRVKARLAEIQK
+298 TAKRVKTRLEEIK
-312 TLPEGMKLEV
+312 KNLPAGMHLEI
-322 VNDATRFI
+322 VNDSTRFI

-349 AVCWLF
+349 VVCWLF
-355 LGSWSSTFNV
+355 LGSWSSTVNV

-375 SFLVLYF
+375 SFIVLYF

-417 EAGEGRVRAAILGAR
+417 EKGEGRVRAAILGAR

-465 FGVTMTAAVMLSLL
+465 FGVTMTAAVMLSLV

-501 GRAMDGLMERGR
+501 GRAMDRLMERAR
-513 RGYAAILRRLLGHRW
+513 LSYAALLGRLLNHRW
-528 AVIAVS
+528 AVILVS
-534 TAVFALSL
+534 AAVFAASLS
-542 ALIKFIP
+542 LIKFIP

-564 VQMPVGTPLEVTARA
+564 VQMPVGTPLEVTAKA

-585 WAMSQPNIRTF
+585 WAMAQPNIRTF

-616 LKPPA
+616 MKPPA
-621 ERVPLPGQK
+621 ERVALPGAK
-630 RPPTQQEFMRFARKP
+630 KPPTQQEFMRYARKP
-645 LNAIPGVSRVA
+645 LNAIPGVARVS

-662 SGFTA
+662 GGFTA

-681 WEKLGEYSAALMR
+681 WEKLGEYSRQLMD
-694 KMKDSGKMI
+694 KMTASGKMV

-711 GMPEVQVLPDREK
+711 GMPEVQVVPDREK
-724 AAARGVSVA
+724 AAARGVSVS

-745 VRAGKFTRGGKRYDV
+745 VRAGKFTRGGKRYDI
-760 RVQLVDK
+760 RVQLLGR
-767 DRRSAGDIKKIWVR
+767 DRSDPEDINKIWVR

-794 RIEEKPTLLSI
+794 KVEQKTTLLTI

-812 AIGVFANVAPG
+812 AIGVFANMAQG
-823 ASQEEALKE
+823 ASQEQALKE
-832 VGRLAKET
+832 VERLAREI

-847 VFTGTS
+847 VFSGTS
-853 KTFQDS
+853 KTFQES
-859 FSSLYFALVLGV
+859 FSSLNFALILGV

-905 LKLGGQSLSIYSMI
+905 LKLGGYSLSIYSMI

-939 NHKRRDGGLGV
+939 NHRRRDGGLGV
-950 DEALLEACPIRLRP
+950 DAALLEACPIRLRP

-997 IGGVLLST
+997 IGGVLFST
-1005 LLTLLVVPCAYSLM
+1005 ILTLLVVPCAYSLM

-1028 AALRTALKELGEIEE
+1028 QALKTALKELGEAPEN
-1043 KKA
+1043 K

>member
-20 GLITFGA
+20 GLIVFGA
-27 LGFFRMG
+27 IGFNRMG

-47 VSVSLE
+47 VSVALE

-76 GIRDISSTSRRGS
+76 GIKDISSSSRRGS

-108 VQAKVSQAQRN
+108 VQAKVSQAARN
-119 LPKDIDPPV
+119 LPREIDPPV

-138 IVWMALSGNR
+138 IIWIALSGDR
-148 PVKDLMNYTNDV
+148 PVADLMNYTNDV
-160 LRDQFSIIEGV
+160 LRDQLSIIEGV
-171 GEVNMGG
+171 GEVSMGG
-178 YVDPALRVWLDADKM
+178 YVDPALRVWLDSDKM
-193 DAVQLTVTDIMNAIA
+193 DAAQLTVTDVLNAIS

-218 IDTGRK
+218 IDTGKK

-237 EAFSRMVI
+237 EAFSRIVI
-245 QGRGGAAIWR
+245 SGRGGAAIWR
-255 TYHISDV
+255 TYHIADI
-262 ARVEDGLADVRR
+262 AKVEDGLADVRR
-274 ISRSWGKRAVGL
+274 ITRNWGRRAVGL
-286 GINKQRGSNAVQ
+286 GINKQRGSNAVA
-298 TARRVKARLAEIQK
+298 TAKLVKARLAEIQK
-312 TLPEGMKLEV
+312 TLPEGMHLEI

-330 EESTHELNFT
+330 EESTRELNFT

-349 AVCWLF
+349 VVCWLF
-355 LGSWSSTFNV
+355 LGSWSSTVNV

-417 EAGEGRVRAAILGAR
+417 EKGEGRVRSAILGAR

-501 GRAMDGLMERGR
+501 GRAMDGLMERAR
-513 RGYAAILRRLLGHRW
+513 RSYAGLLGRLLNHRW
-528 AVIAVS
+528 AVILVS
-534 TAVFALSL
+534 VAVFAASMSL
-542 ALIKFIP
+542 VKFIP

-564 VQMPVGTPLEVTARA
+564 VQMPVGTPLEVTAKA

-585 WAMSQPNIRTF
+585 WAMAQPNIRTF

-616 LKPPA
+616 MKPPA

-630 RPPTQQEFMRFARKP
+630 RPPTQQEFMRYARKP
-645 LNAIPGVSRVA
+645 LNAIPGVRRAA

-662 SGFTA
+662 GGFTA

-681 WEKLGEYSAALMR
+681 WDSLGEYSRQLMER
-694 KMKDSGKMI
+694 MNASGKMV

-711 GMPEVQVLPDREK
+711 GMPEVQVVPDREK

-745 VRAGKFTRGGKRYDV
+745 VRAGKFTRGGKRYDI
-760 RVQLVDK
+760 RVQLTGRDRSDPK
-767 DRRSAGDIKKIWVR
+767 DINKIWVR

-794 RIEEKPTLLSI
+794 KVEQKTTLLTI

-812 AIGVFANVAPG
+812 AIGVFANVAQG
-823 ASQEEALKE
+823 ASQEQAIKE
-832 VGRLAKET
+832 VERLAKEI

-847 VFTGTS
+847 VFSGTS
-853 KTFQDS
+853 KTFQES
-859 FSSLYFALVLGV
+859 FSSLTFALVLGV

-884 FLHPFTVLLALP
+884 FLHPLTVLLALP

-905 LKLGGQSLSIYSMI
+905 LKLGGHSLSIYSMI

-939 NHKRRDGGLGV
+939 NNRRREGGLGV
-950 DEALLEACPIRLRP
+950 NEALLEACPIRLRP

-1028 AALRTALKELGEIEE
+1028 EALKTALKELGETQDRQ
-1043 KKA
+1043 